1 MDRVISLLER
11 PSKANPLA
19 RNWARHRVAIVTDP
33 RFPGGTSVAVAAE
46 IRALARAV
54 DLRVVAIETRMF
66 KDRIVHPAIEAAC
79 AAHGIAVEWGPAAV
93 HADTVIL
100 HNPSCLRFDTALA
113 LRISCTQAFV
123 VTHENFLRPGG
134 AEGFDVAG
142 CLRLI
147 EGALACGTAL
157 LAPLSPYNRRA
168 GEDWLASNRNPC
180 AWRLAPLDWFN
191 IVDATMRPPSER
203 PSDRRGRHSR
213 PGFEKFP
220 PLADLDR
227 HFPPTADRCV
237 ILGGDHLL
245 LDPDAVPAHWE
256 IRRFGHGEVDRFLAD
271 VDFLVYFTSPC
282 WRESFGRVVAEG
294 IAAGKVVITDP
305 GTAEAF
311 GDAVLASD
319 GSDVDALVAAHLDP
333 SRYRAIVLAAQA
345 SLERFRPAAFRA
357 MVTQQITAAEAIA
370 HALV

>member
-33 RFPGGTSVAVAAE
+33 RFPGGTSAAVAAE

-79 AAHGIAVEWGPAAV
+79 AAHGITVEWDPAAV

-147 EGALACGTAL
+147 EGALACGTCPARAAVTL
-157 LAPLSPYNRRA
+157 QPARERGLAREQPL
-168 GEDWLASNRNPC
+168 
-180 AWRLAPLDWFN
+180 RLAPRPAGL
-191 IVDATMRPPSER
+191 VQHRRRPMRPPSER

-220 PLADLDR
+220 PLADLER
-227 HFPPTADRCV
+227 HFPPTAERCV

-245 LDPDAVPAHWE
+245 LDLDAVPAHWE

-333 SRYRAIVLAAQA
+333 SRYRAVVLAAQA